1 MKKVKK
7 LIVGNWKMSPAS
19 SVESVKIVKGI
30 LKNYTRFKN
39 VVPVICP
46 PYIFLDSVKKE
57 LKIKKSIILGAQDV
71 FWETEG
77 SFTGEVSLDM
87 LKSLGVSHIIIGHS
101 ERRALGDT
109 DEIVNNKLKTV
120 LKYGITPILCIGEKD
135 RDESGVYMQIVSN
148 QLNEAF
154 KNIPKLSL
162 QNIVIAYE
170 PVWAIGKNATREA
183 TQAETLEM
191 SIFIKRY
198 LSDFFGKNSIEIPI
212 LYGGSVN
219 TKNAEV
225 FLREGGVGGLL
236 IGRDSLDPKKFIE
249 ILKIAENI

>member
-1 MKKVKK
+1 
-7 LIVGNWKMSPAS
+7 
-19 SVESVKIVKGI
+19 
-30 LKNYTRFKN
+30 
-39 VVPVICP
+39 
-46 PYIFLDSVKKE
+46 
-57 LKIKKSIILGAQDV
+57 
-71 FWETEG
+71 
-77 SFTGEVSLDM
+77 M

>member
-1 MKKVKK
+1 MQQ
-7 LIVGNWKMSPAS
+7 
-19 SVESVKIVKGI
+19 
-30 LKNYTRFKN
+30 
-39 VVPVICP
+39 
-46 PYIFLDSVKKE
+46 E
-57 LKIKKSIILGAQDV
+57 L
-71 FWETEG
+71 F
-77 SFTGEVSLDM
+77 SLNIQFQ
-87 LKSLGVSHIIIGHS
+87 KH
-101 ERRALGDT
+101 
-109 DEIVNNKLKTV
+109 
-120 LKYGITPILCIGEKD
+120 
-135 RDESGVYMQIVSN
+135 
-148 QLNEAF
+148 
-154 KNIPKLSL
+154 KNIINIKNKYQCDIFIEP
-162 QNIVIAYE
+162 NIVIEYE